1 MGNLISKNREK
12 ELSSQNT
19 IVSGSSSSPVVMSH
33 SPPRSYDNT
42 LLKQKILNYYQED
55 KLDKEVLSTLM
66 KKFDR
71 KHLLDHLSQV
81 KLSETNNL
89 TIKFIVSRG
98 EVSFKEIVGATLL
111 NIF

>member
-1 MGNLISKNREK
+1 
-12 ELSSQNT
+12 
-19 IVSGSSSSPVVMSH
+19 MSH